1 MTRIISLKYPAKCR
15 DCGADLE
22 VGAKA
27 RYYGRGRVYGVECH
41 SPVLDGVT
49 GYRFANGSRVK
60 PRHFENAG
68 HEASYYDPHGAYS
81 PDGTYLGS
89 TGPRCEDAP
98 CCGCCS

>member
-1 MTRIISLKYPAKCR
+1 MPRIISLKYAAKCR

-22 VGAKA
+22 VGARA
-27 RYYGRGRVYGVECH
+27 RYYGRGRIYGVDCH
-41 SPVLDGVT
+41 HRNIQSNSPRGLTEDEHNYWSPG
-49 GYRFANGSRVK
+49 RV
-60 PRHFENAG
+60 
-68 HEASYYDPHGAYS
+68 ASHYDPHGAYS